1 MLEGTIYCEDLDI
14 KSELLKYT
22 FSNELIN
29 AKLYTS
35 KEELNTHLCQNHTW
49 FIIYAEKPTYNINHI
64 KNISNNYPHL
74 FLIYYYPEFNVDNF
88 QYSDFSYFSY
98 IVIGEKRKEKLREIF
113 TLLSQT
119 FWKKIPFKQIGISY
133 DRLSVRLKEV
143 MNYIET
149 HDLKSSSLSN
159 LSDYLKISQGYFS
172 QAFKKETGQTF
183 REFMQKL
190 KSHYEKV
197 IFDQLNLTAK
207 QASEI
212 LGYSELSSFSRA
224 FKKREGYPPSLQ
236 KNNKIYN

>member
-1 MLEGTIYCEDLDI
+1 MLEGTIYCKDQDI

-35 KEELNTHLCQNHTW
+35 KKDLNEHLQKNHTW
-49 FIIYAEKPTYNINHI
+49 FIIYAEKPTNNIKHI
-64 KNISNNYPHL
+64 KEICNNYPHL
-74 FLIYYYPEFNVDNF
+74 SLIYYYPEFNVDNF
-88 QYSDFSYFSY
+88 HFSDFAYFSY
-98 IVIGEKRKEKLREIF
+98 IVIGEKRKEKLKEIF
-113 TLLSQT
+113 IVLSQT
-119 FWKKIPFKQIGISY
+119 FWKKIPFEKIGISY
-133 DRLSVRLKEV
+133 KNLSSRLKDV

-149 HDLKSSSLSN
+149 HELKSSSISN
-159 LSDYLKISQGYFS
+159 LSNYLKISQGYFS
-172 QAFKKETGQTF
+172 QEFKKETGQTF
-183 REFMQKL
+183 REFMQNL

-224 FKKREGYPPSLQ
+224 FKKRKGYSPSQQ
-236 KNNKIYN
+236 KIQSILN